1 MSRSGEN
8 NLISRRY
15 SKVLLLLSQEQKK
28 ESEVSADLKKISDL
42 MESDSDRWRVVV
54 SPAFSEKK
62 QLGVVDLLSDSLK
75 LSKLTSNFLKVLVE
89 RGRLSLLADIVS
101 DYNGMAEESHGI
113 LKALIKSSHVMSKD
127 EVDAVIDVLKQK
139 TKKEIRVEQVADPK
153 IIGGLQIY
161 LGSVLID
168 TSLKTRIDK
177 MRQAMKG

>member
-1 MSRSGEN
+1 MSRSGES

-15 SKVLLLLSQEQKK
+15 SRVLLLLSQEQKK
-28 ESEVSADLKKISDL
+28 EAEVSADLKKISDL
-42 MESDSDRWRVVV
+42 IESDGDRWRVVV

-62 QLGVVDLLSDSLK
+62 QLGIVDLLSGSLR
-75 LSKLTSNFLKVLVE
+75 LSILTSNFLKVLVE
-89 RGRLSLLADIVS
+89 RGRLSLLADIINN
-101 DYNGMAEESHGI
+101 YKGMVEESHGV
-113 LKALIKSSHVMSKD
+113 LKALIKSAHIMAKD
-127 EVDAVIDVLKQK
+127 EVDSVVDVLKQK
-139 TKKEIRVEQVADPK
+139 TKKEIRVEQVTDPK